1 MSKRTDSGI
10 PVYQACTNSH
20 LRVKI
25 TVLSENPNTKKVHV
39 VKEVT
44 EDIELGY
51 TRTYTIG
58 ATNINAPVGII
69 TTEEQPTYATLGLA
83 DTDGTKFKD
92 CKIATYED
100 TAAYRDTTLYRN
112 YIRKSFSDRKAPPTT
127 GTGTEEEKS
136 AGTDKEKEL
145 PAFVYVLT
153 EVEQEAKRLR
163 DIAYAEKLALRRAL
177 AIKHGFDPDTDK
189 ELEKPCILSSS
200 LRAQRKIRK
209 PVYSDHSSEEEISEP
224 EQREL
229 SDRNKRSR
237 KRAELDKTIE
247 DYKKKQAK

>member
-1 MSKRTDSGI
+1 MSKTTESGI

-44 EDIELGY
+44 ENIELGY

-92 CKIATYED
+92 CQVATYEE
-100 TAAYRDTTLYRN
+100 TVAYRDTTLYRN

-127 GTGTEEEKS
+127 GTGTEES

-153 EVEQEAKRLR
+153 EEEQEAKRLR
-163 DIAYAEKLALRRAL
+163 DIVYAKKLELRRSL
-177 AIKHGFDPDTDK
+177 AIEHGIDPDTNL
-189 ELEKPCILSSS
+189 ELEKPCILSTA
-200 LRAQRKIRK
+200 LRARRKYRK
-209 PVYSDHSSEEEISEP
+209 PVEDIDLSSDGEISEP
-224 EQREL
+224 APREL
-229 SDRNKRSR
+229 TDRNKRRR
-237 KRAELDKTIE
+237 KIAELDKTIE